1 MYIVSEVNIVKNK
14 KIYNV
19 KINDKSYLFD
29 EDTILEYKILKG
41 REIDEETLEKAKQSY
56 NIHEYYEKA
65 LSYSLKYAKG
75 SSEVYYYLLDKG
87 LDNNLAHDIVDR
99 LVEKKIIDDKK
110 LIEALVYSYV
120 RNHNGRLMIYEKLK
134 QKKYDKRLIEEAIS
148 NIDYD
153 LYIENL
159 NALYEKIKSK
169 YNKYDDYVRKNKI
182 KQYLYQRGYDFND
195 IAQIDIK

>member
-41 REIDEETLEKAKQSY
+41 REIDDETLEKAKQSY